1 VNVPSG
7 SWCDLVSVNITGN
20 LTLHSSSGV
29 RVRSSSISGSVKAS
43 ETSAAGD
50 LASSGQNVIC
60 NSTIGN
66 GLTIA
71 DSGPN
76 SPWNIGGICGGNT
89 ITGGLQFTGNQAT
102 SSITDNT
109 IGGGDLKCNGNVA
122 LTGSGN
128 TVTGGAKKGQ
138 CSGF

>member
-1 VNVPSG
+1 
-7 SWCDLVSVNITGN
+7 
-20 LTLHSSSGV
+20 
-29 RVRSSSISGSVKAS
+29 VKAS